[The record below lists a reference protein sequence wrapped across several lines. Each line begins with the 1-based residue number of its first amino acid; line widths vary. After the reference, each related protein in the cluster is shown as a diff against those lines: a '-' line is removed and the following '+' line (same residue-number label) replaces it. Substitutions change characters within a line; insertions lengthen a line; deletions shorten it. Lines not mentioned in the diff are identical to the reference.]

1 MLEAHIIPSKA
12 MMVGMG
18 RNKRKRNVGMKKTIR
33 ILTALVLGI
42 MVYASCG
49 GKKIENPYVYYDE
62 LVNGNKVV
70 IVLDR
75 HVIDG
80 NFADARI
87 LLCDDSNTWI
97 VRQPIYIGEFLELFG
112 KDFKNAVAWNYY
124 YDETKGPHL
133 DWRTIVAFDDYDF
146 DGEKELAVCGYP
158 RPFREGVERHWLDC
172 EDFTFYKLTQYGY
185 TEIKN
190 KAFDELAG
198 GLCRTHYDFDTI
210 NRTLTLISVES
221 ASEVD
226 TSIYYFQDGEIVDV
240 ITNTV
245 EDEKDLYNA
254 VLKAESSEDYHE
266 NMKSSVIEAVLPFC
280 KSKTNSAAA
289 QAILD
294 SARHDDLE
302 SAEAILRETIDD
314 FISDKNI
321 CGNKEL
327 LSLLKC
333 LYVIYS
339 TYIGEH
345 FAAYMVCKRCAELV
359 NYMVN
364 PTSDAKEI
372 LSMADWRFVISVHA
386 KNGKQD
392 AYTKLLDEYSSW
404 IIRKYGEYS
413 IEAKKSEA
421 IRVIANDEYLYWQR
435 YYGPIDDSLCE

>member
-1 MLEAHIIPSKA
+1 
-12 MMVGMG
+12 
-18 RNKRKRNVGMKKTIR
+18 MKKTIGKM
-33 ILTALVLGI
+33 TALVLCSL
-42 MVYASCG
+42 VFASCG

-87 LLCDDSNTWI
+87 LLFNDSNTWI
-97 VRQPIYIGEFLELFG
+97 VRQPIYIGGFLELFG
-112 KDFKNAVAWNYY
+112 KDFKNALAWNYY
-124 YDETKGPHL
+124 YDETNGPHL

-146 DGEKELAVCGYP
+146 DGEKELAVCGHP
-158 RPFREGVERHWLDC
+158 RPFREGVGRHWLDC
-172 EDFTFYKLTQYGY
+172 EDFTFYKPTQYGY
-185 TEIKN
+185 AEIKN
-190 KAFDELAG
+190 KAFDELAS

-289 QAILD
+289 QAILE
-294 SARHDDLE
+294 SARHDDLD
-302 SAEAILRETIDD
+302 SVEAILRETIDD

-333 LYVIYS
+333 LYVVYA
-339 TYIGEH
+339 TYIGEQ
-345 FAAYMVCKRCAELV
+345 FAAYMACERCGELV
-359 NYMVN
+359 DYMLRPN
-364 PTSDAKEI
+364 GDAKEK

-386 KNGKQD
+386 KNGELD
-392 AYTKLLDEYSSW
+392 AYTKLLDEYYNW
-404 IIRKYGEYS
+404 IILKYGEYS
-413 IEAKKSEA
+413 IEAKKTEA
-421 IRVIANDEYLYWQR
+421 IRVIANDEYLYWLR

>member
-1 MLEAHIIPSKA
+1 
-12 MMVGMG
+12 
-18 RNKRKRNVGMKKTIR
+18 MKKTIG
-33 ILTALVLGI
+33 IMTVLVLGSL
-42 MVYASCG
+42 VFASCS
-49 GKKIENPYVYYDE
+49 GKKIENPCVYYDE

-70 IVLDR
+70 ILLDR

-80 NFADARI
+80 NSADACI
-87 LLCDDSNTWI
+87 FLCNDSNTWM
-97 VRQPIYIGEFLELFG
+97 VRQPIFIGEFLELFG
-112 KDFKNAVAWNYY
+112 KDLKNAVAWNYY

-146 DGEKELAVCGYP
+146 DGEKELAVCGHP

-172 EDFTFYKLTQYGY
+172 EDFTFYELTQYGY
-185 TEIKN
+185 TEIN
-190 KAFDELAG
+190 SKAFDELAS

-210 NRTLTLISVES
+210 NRTLTLIGVES
-221 ASEVD
+221 AFEVD

-245 EDEKDLYNA
+245 EDKMDLYNA
-254 VLKAESSEDYHE
+254 VLNAASSEDYHE
-266 NMKSSVIEAVLPFC
+266 SMKSSVIEAVLPFC
-280 KSKTNSAAA
+280 ESKTYSVAA
-289 QAILD
+289 QAILE
-294 SARHDDLE
+294 SAKHDDLD
-302 SAEAILRETIDD
+302 SAEAILREMIDD

-327 LSLLKC
+327 VSLLKC
-333 LYVIYS
+333 LYVIYA

-345 FAAYMVCKRCAELV
+345 FAAYMVCERCAELV

-435 YYGPIDDSLCE
+435 YYGPIDNSLCERS

>member
-1 MLEAHIIPSKA
+1 M
-12 MMVGMG
+12 
-18 RNKRKRNVGMKKTIR
+18 RKTIG
-33 ILTALVLGI
+33 IVSALILGI
-42 MVYASCG
+42 LVYASCG
-49 GKKIENPYVYYDE
+49 RKKIENPCVYYE
-62 LVNGNKVV
+62 KLVNGNKVV
-70 IVLDR
+70 ILLDR

-87 LLCDDSNTWI
+87 LLFNDSNTWI

-124 YDETKGPHL
+124 YDETKGPHM

-146 DGEKELAVCGYP
+146 DGEKELAVCGHP
-158 RPFREGVERHWLDC
+158 RPFRGGVERHWLDC
-172 EDFTFYKLTQYGY
+172 EDFTFYELTQYGY
-185 TEIKN
+185 AEIKN
-190 KAFDELAG
+190 KAFDELAS

-210 NRTLTLISVES
+210 NRTLTLIRVES

-245 EDEKDLYNA
+245 EDEMDLYNA

-289 QAILD
+289 QAILE
-294 SARHDDLE
+294 SAEHDDLD

-327 LSLLKC
+327 ISLLKC
-333 LYVIYS
+333 LYVVYA

-345 FAAYMVCKRCAELV
+345 FAAYLACERCGELV
-359 NYMVN
+359 DYMLKPN
-364 PTSDAKEI
+364 GDAKEK
-372 LSMADWRFVISVHA
+372 LSMADWRFVISVNA
-386 KNGKQD
+386 KNGELD
-392 AYTKLLDEYSSW
+392 AYTKLLDEYYNW
-404 IIRKYGEYS
+404 IILKYGEYS
-413 IEAKKSEA
+413 IEAKKTEA

>member
-1 MLEAHIIPSKA
+1 

-18 RNKRKRNVGMKKTIR
+18 RNKRKSNIGMRKTIG
-33 ILTALVLGI
+33 IMSALVLGI
-42 MVYASCG
+42 LVYASCSR
-49 GKKIENPYVYYDE
+49 KKIENPCVYYEKQID
-62 LVNGNKVV
+62 GTKVV
-70 IVLDR
+70 VLLDR

-87 LLCDDSNTWI
+87 LLCNDSNTWI
-97 VRQPIYIGEFLELFG
+97 VRQPIFIGEFLELFG
-112 KDFKNAVAWNYY
+112 KDFKNDVAWNYY

-172 EDFTFYKLTQYGY
+172 EDFTFYEFTQYGY
-185 TEIKN
+185 TEIN
-190 KAFDELAG
+190 SKAFDELAS

-210 NRTLTLISVES
+210 NRTLTLIGVES
-221 ASEVD
+221 AFEVD

-245 EDEKDLYNA
+245 EDEMDLYNA
-254 VLKAESSEDYHE
+254 VLNAASSEDYHE
-266 NMKSSVIEAVLPFC
+266 SMKSSVIEAVLPFC
-280 KSKTNSAAA
+280 ESKTYSVAA
-289 QAILD
+289 QAILE
-294 SARHDDLE
+294 SAKHDDLD
-302 SAEAILRETIDD
+302 SAEAILREMIDD

-327 LSLLKC
+327 VSLLKC
-333 LYVIYS
+333 LYVIYA

-345 FAAYMVCKRCAELV
+345 FATYMVCERCAELV

-386 KNGKQD
+386 KNGERD
-392 AYTKLLDEYSSW
+392 VYTKLLDEYYNW
-404 IIRKYGEYS
+404 AICKYGEYS
-413 IEAKKSEA
+413 IEAKKIEA
-421 IRVIANDEYLYWQR
+421 IRAKANGEYIYWQN
-435 YYGPIDDSLCE
+435 YYGPIDNGLYE

>member
-1 MLEAHIIPSKA
+1 M
-12 MMVGMG
+12 
-18 RNKRKRNVGMKKTIR
+18 RKTIG
-33 ILTALVLGI
+33 IMSALVFGI
-42 MVYASCG
+42 LIYASCDR
-49 GKKIENPYVYYDE
+49 KKIENPCVYYEKQID
-62 LVNGNKVV
+62 GIKVV
-70 IVLDR
+70 VLIDR

-80 NFADARI
+80 NYADARI
-87 LLCDDSNTWI
+87 LLCNDSNIWI
-97 VRQPIYIGEFLELFG
+97 VRQPIFIGEFLELFG
-112 KDFKNAVAWNYY
+112 KDYKNDIAWNYY

-158 RPFREGVERHWLDC
+158 RPFREGVGRHWLDC

-190 KAFDELAG
+190 KAFDELAS

-254 VLKAESSEDYHE
+254 VLNAESSEDYHE

-280 KSKTNSAAA
+280 KSNTNSTVA
-289 QAILD
+289 QAILE
-294 SARHDDLE
+294 SAEHDDLD
-302 SAEAILRETIDD
+302 SAEAFLRETIDD
-314 FISDKNI
+314 FISDKSI

-345 FAAYMVCKRCAELV
+345 FAAYMVCGRCAELV
-359 NYMVN
+359 DYMVS
-364 PTSDAKEI
+364 PTSDSKEM

-386 KNGKQD
+386 KNGERD
-392 AYTKLLDEYSSW
+392 AYTKLLDEYYSW
-404 IIRKYGEYS
+404 IILKYGEYS